1 MGIVKV
7 SVLVSVVVFISLF
20 VTFKKE
26 AIACEAI
33 HASHFEEIHPN
44 VFTDSTVTN
53 KQIASLLASITL
65 AHKRINQMYGE
76 MSAVPRIIATNS
88 LAYQKFGLNP
98 TGMQSSGFARE
109 CIFLGPKG
117 MNVDVIAHELVHAE
131 VRYRTDLFT
140 ELTQLPAWFIEGTA
154 IKVDYRTPFL
164 IENIALTEQ
173 EITQIKSVFFLHDF
187 KSSHVKSYQ
196 ASRMAI
202 EELDPQ
208 ALYSGL
214 ARLNKG
220 ERFEEVFGM
229 SQ

>member
-1 MGIVKV
+1 MRIVKV
-7 SVLVSVVVFISLF
+7 SVLISVLLFTSSVVF
-20 VTFKKE
+20 FKKE

-33 HASHFEEIHPN
+33 SASHFEEIHPN

-65 AHKRINQMYGE
+65 AHERINQVYGE

-109 CIFLGPKG
+109 CVFLGSKG

-131 VRYRTDLFT
+131 VRDRTDLLT
-140 ELTQLPAWFIEGTA
+140 ELVKLPAWFIEGTA
-154 IKVDYRTPFL
+154 IKVDYRAPFL

-187 KSSHVKSYQ
+187 VNTSVKSYQ

-202 EELDPQ
+202 EELEPHD
-208 ALYSGL
+208 LYSGL

-220 ERFEEVFGM
+220 ESFEEVFGM
-229 SQ
+229 